1 MNKKKALAIIGVVLA
16 LILLLSQCSG
26 SKKSVAMDF
35 VAASS
40 SDMNAKKAVSLMS
53 DKYMLETMDK
63 YGAAT
68 KKVLISEM
76 QERFDAHKEDM
87 IDKYGRRWKATIDYI
102 DSYKNDD
109 GRYCV
114 VLNLTYEGTGGL
126 LGMKDLE
133 DTDEF
138 TIALVKE
145 GGKWRVDDMYG

>member
-1 MNKKKALAIIGVVLA
+1 MDKKKGIVLVGIIVL
-16 LILLLSQCSG
+16 LVLLLTQCSG
-26 SKKSVAMDF
+26 SKKSVATDF
-35 VAASS
+35 VEAFS

-76 QERFDAHKEDM
+76 QERFDDYKEDM
-87 IDKYGRRWKATIDYI
+87 INEYGRRWKATIDYI
-102 DSYKNDD
+102 DSYQNDD

-133 DTDEF
+133 DTDEV
-138 TIALVKE
+138 TVALVKE